1 MPLVLEF
8 DSLSSFQ
15 KPQCHVFIFFFV
27 QNKTQKALPK
37 YFELGKVKGDP
48 HMLCYAMHAPFSALT
63 LWLMVEHYTIKLETI
78 LSYSSLALAYIVC
91 ISLHHCIH
99 VLGR

>member
-48 HMLCYAMHAPFSALT
+48 HMLCHACPFLSFNT
-63 LWLMVEHYTIKLETI
+63 LANGGTFI
-78 LSYSSLALAYIVC
+78 L
-91 ISLHHCIH
+91 
-99 VLGR
+99 